1 MYTYTLVVEV
11 VTMFNIMFLLAALVF
26 ALGVLIGSVLQTQAV
41 DRRYR
46 RVALRVRELHELE
59 EVLAEQ
65 DETLTRSDHSR
76 ASYQRH
82 SPSASPMAVGRSR
95 VSAEKR

>member
-1 MYTYTLVVEV
+1 
-11 VTMFNIMFLLAALVF
+11 MFNIMFLLAALVF

-65 DETLTRSDHSR
+65 DETLARSGHPR

-82 SPSASPMAVGRSR
+82 PAGASRVAVGR
-95 VSAEKR
+95 